1 MMPPCKGTTLFW
13 DLQYGVERIL
23 TKQQLEDVSELASFE
38 GGLYGTKKDNRMR
51 TCNMFILTSHYEG
64 MPMGIL
70 EAFSYAVPCIV
81 TPGSN
86 MAEEISRSS
95 AGWVCELSA
104 ESIADTIERAC
115 IKYRKNPQ
123 MYHTNACNEA
133 AFYNWNQI
141 AKKSIE
147 ELSKL
152 I

>member
-1 MMPPCKGTTLFW
+1 MTEINYTE
-13 DLQYGVERIL
+13 YNIL
-23 TKQQLEDVSELASFE
+23 SFSGIEITQRLKQQLEDVSELASFE

-70 EAFSYAVPCIV
+70 EAFSYAVPYIV

-104 ESIADTIERAC
+104 ESIADTIESL
-115 IKYRKNPQ
+115 
-123 MYHTNACNEA
+123 H
-133 AFYNWNQI
+133 
-141 AKKSIE
+141 
-147 ELSKL
+147 
-152 I
+152 